1 MGDEEKKTDIKGP
14 CEPNE
19 VRQSGAKPQKT
30 TEAPRITN
38 DEKPQVNEVV
48 NKKLAAMSKET
59 KARRKKKLE
68 KPPKDEH
75 TETAVTTMTDNQMF
89 LLLGIIGVIIA
100 GVSLYYQRRSANKDK
115 KHVKEIE
122 DRQGQDVKQQSV
134 KHDHAPYNESK
145 NLPEP
150 LIRW

>member
-1 MGDEEKKTDIKGP
+1 MSEKSEAAKP
-14 CEPNE
+14 CEP
-19 VRQSGAKPQKT
+19 

-48 NKKLAAMSKET
+48 NKKLKAMSKET
-59 KARRKKKLE
+59 KARKKKKLE

-75 TETAVTTMTDNQMF
+75 TESSVSTMTDNQMF
-89 LLLGIIGVIIA
+89 MLLGIIGVIIA

-134 KHDHAPYNESK
+134 KHDHAPHNEFQ

>member
-1 MGDEEKKTDIKGP
+1 MGDEEKKTDVKKP
-14 CEPNE
+14 CDPNE
-19 VRQSGAKPQKT
+19 VRQSEAKPQKSA
-30 TEAPRITN
+30 EVPRITN
-38 DEKPQVNEVV
+38 DEKPQVNEIV

-59 KARRKKKLE
+59 KARKKKKLE
-68 KPPKDEH
+68 KPPKDEN
-75 TETAVTTMTDNQMF
+75 TETTVSTMTDNQMF

-115 KHVKEIE
+115 KHVK
-122 DRQGQDVKQQSV
+122 QDVKQQSV
-134 KHDHAPYNESK
+134 KHDHAPHNESQ